1 MRNIPWQ
8 AREVLA
14 VFEKLDRRPGDGLS
28 VQLLWQN
35 IQRGEA
41 VAIGMKWLVDAGYVF
56 LNSEGTAVT
65 LTEPGYRV
73 VVGEDP
79 EIEEP
84 SPPPPQ
90 LLAAKSP
97 MQRAIILTALE
108 AETRAV
114 LRHIPEWSEE
124 PVYGTVF
131 YRGEFDGWDIAIAE
145 VGAGNN
151 QAAVIA
157 ERGIRHFEPR
167 VALFVGIAGGIK
179 DVKLGDVVVAS
190 KVYG

>member
-65 LTEPGYRV
+65 LTEPRIQGCSR
-73 VVGEDP
+73 
-79 EIEEP
+79 
-84 SPPPPQ
+84 
-90 LLAAKSP
+90 
-97 MQRAIILTALE
+97 
-108 AETRAV
+108 
-114 LRHIPEWSEE
+114 
-124 PVYGTVF
+124 
-131 YRGEFDGWDIAIAE
+131 
-145 VGAGNN
+145 
-151 QAAVIA
+151 
-157 ERGIRHFEPR
+157 
-167 VALFVGIAGGIK
+167 
-179 DVKLGDVVVAS
+179 
-190 KVYG
+190 